1 MKSPRLHFLRIALLG
16 LAACVSLAAGA
27 LEQPRKVA
35 SVEGVTEY
43 RLANGLRV
51 LSVRDPSASTV
62 GVHITYLVGS
72 RHEGYG
78 EKGMA
83 HLLEHLLFKGT
94 PRHADVKAALN
105 ARGARY
111 NGTTSFD
118 RTNYFETLTASDENL
133 EFALALE
140 ADRMVNAFVSRED
153 LDSEMT
159 VVRNEYESGENS
171 PSGVLLKRML
181 QAAFPWHNYGRPVI
195 GARSDIES
203 VPIERLQGFYRTWY
217 RPDNAVLIVS
227 GSFDEAR
234 ALELVAKHFGP
245 IPRPAQPMPALY
257 TVEPVQDGE
266 RSVTLRRVGDTPVV
280 AALYR
285 LPAGSHPDYPALD
298 VLVRTLGLAPS
309 GRLHRALVQQG
320 LASSAWAWEAAL
332 HDPGFASFGASLPK
346 GASSDAARDALL
358 ATVEGIASDPIRAD
372 EVERAKTH
380 LLNAIDKA
388 LTDTPALVRNLGE
401 YAAIGDWRLF
411 FLYRDR
417 LAAVSAADVQR
428 VATQYLKPD
437 NRVLGTFVPTEQ
449 PDRAEIP
456 ATPDVAAAVAAYKG
470 SAAAQPGEVFDPT
483 PQNIEARLVRRTLAN
498 GIRVAL
504 LPKKTRGATVIVNM
518 SLHWGDEASKRGR
531 STACSLAGS
540 MLMRGTQKRS
550 RSELR
555 DAFDRL
561 KANASVSLDGATLE
575 TRRETLADTLR
586 LVAEVL
592 REPAFPESE
601 FEELRRAQISGAES
615 RRSDPGAIASE
626 HLSRHL
632 NPYPRGH
639 WLYSHSLE
647 EQIDELKR
655 VTREDAMRCHRELVG
670 ATGADFAAVGDFDP
684 GELTRLVEDLF
695 GDWQNPVPYKRIRAR
710 HFEQPALERELR
722 TPDKANAVLRA
733 GVAVR
738 MRDDHPDFPAL
749 VLGNYLLG
757 GSSAARIPQRVR
769 EKEGL
774 SYSTYSSFSANPQ
787 DETGLFSLASIFAPS
802 NKGRVEA
809 ALREELA
816 RALAEGF
823 SAEEVETAKKGFLES
838 RRVARGRDRSLAWRL
853 DMYLFLDRTFAW
865 DIEFE
870 KRIAALT
877 PRDIHEAMK
886 RHIDPAQLSVVKA
899 GDFR

>member
-1 MKSPRLHFLRIALLG
+1 
-16 LAACVSLAAGA
+16 
-27 LEQPRKVA
+27 
-35 SVEGVTEY
+35 
-43 RLANGLRV
+43 
-51 LSVRDPSASTV
+51 
-62 GVHITYLVGS
+62 
-72 RHEGYG
+72 
-78 EKGMA
+78 
-83 HLLEHLLFKGT
+83 
-94 PRHADVKAALN
+94 
-105 ARGARY
+105 
-111 NGTTSFD
+111 
-118 RTNYFETLTASDENL
+118 
-133 EFALALE
+133 
-140 ADRMVNAFVSRED
+140 
-153 LDSEMT
+153 
-159 VVRNEYESGENS
+159 
-171 PSGVLLKRML
+171 
-181 QAAFPWHNYGRPVI
+181 
-195 GARSDIES
+195 
-203 VPIERLQGFYRTWY
+203 
-217 RPDNAVLIVS
+217 
-227 GSFDEAR
+227 
-234 ALELVAKHFGP
+234 
-245 IPRPAQPMPALY
+245 
-257 TVEPVQDGE
+257 
-266 RSVTLRRVGDTPVV
+266 VV
-280 AALYR
+280 ATLYR

-298 VLVRTLGLAPS
+298 VLVRVLGLAPA

-320 LASSAWAWEAAL
+320 LASSAWGWEAAL

-358 ATVEGIASDPIRAD
+358 AAVEGIASDPIRAD

-380 LLNAIDKA
+380 LLNGIDKA
-388 LTDTPALVRNLGE
+388 LTDTPALVRHLGE

-417 LAAVSAADVQR
+417 LAAVSVADVQR
-428 VATQYLKPD
+428 VAAQYLKPD
-437 NRVLGTFVPTEQ
+437 NRVLGTFVPTAQ

-470 SAAAQPGEVFDPT
+470 SAAAQQGEVFDPT

-518 SLHWGDEASKRGR
+518 SLHWGDEASKQGR

-561 KANASVSLDGATLE
+561 KANTSISLDGAAVE
-575 TRRETLADTLR
+575 TRRDSLADTLR

-615 RRSDPGAIASE
+615 RRSDPGAIAGE
-626 HLSRHL
+626 NLSRHL

-639 WLYSHSLE
+639 WLYSHTLE

-670 ATGADFAAVGDFDP
+670 ATGADFAAVGDFDA
-684 GELTRLVEDLF
+684 GELMRLVEDLF
-695 GDWQNPVPYKRIRAR
+695 GDWKNPVPYQRVRAR

-733 GVAVR
+733 GVSVR

-757 GSSAARIPQRVR
+757 GTSAGRIPQRVR

-787 DETGLFSLASIFAPS
+787 DETGLFSMASIFAPS

-809 ALREELA
+809 ALREELS
-816 RALAEGF
+816 RALAKGF
-823 SAEEVETAKKGFLES
+823 SAEEVETAKQGFLES
-838 RRVARGRDRSLAWRL
+838 RRVARAQDRSLAWRL

-886 RHIDPAQLSVVKA
+886 RHIDLARLSVVKA